1 MPSSIYGFTGVGKND
16 SLVLQRGNNDMAA
29 KQTGLGRGFGSLIP
43 QNFDAA
49 LLVDETERI
58 QRLSP
63 EQLMPNPDQPRTV
76 FDELALKELAASI
89 KRYGV
94 VQPLVASP
102 KGNGYI
108 IIAGERRWRASQIAG
123 LKTVPVVIRTS
134 KELEQLEIALVENV
148 QRVDLSPL
156 EQAVSIERLHQQF
169 NLTYGEIAKRLGK
182 AETTVHNVVRL
193 LQLPEDARAA
203 LENRDISEGHA
214 RQVLALKDMPEKQ
227 SELLKLIVH
236 HGWSVRQAERYVS
249 SLKAGVKEEKQAVER
264 VSGDT
269 PETERLSQRFGTRVR
284 IHRTAK
290 GGRVEIGFTTD
301 DQLAK
306 LLTELES

>member
-1 MPSSIYGFTGVGKND
+1 
-16 SLVLQRGNNDMAA
+16 MAT

-43 QNFDAA
+43 QNFDAG

-58 QRLSP
+58 QKLAVELLS
-63 EQLMPNPDQPRTV
+63 PNPDQPRTI
-76 FDELALKELAASI
+76 FDEAALHELAESI
-89 KRYGV
+89 KQYGI

-102 KGNGYI
+102 HKAGYI
-108 IIAGERRWRASQIAG
+108 IIAGERRWRASQLAG
-123 LKTVPVVIRTS
+123 LKTVPVLVRTS
-134 KELEQLEIALVENV
+134 RELEQLEIALVENV

-193 LQLPEDARAA
+193 LQLPEDARKA
-203 LENRDISEGHA
+203 LSDKEISEGHA
-214 RQVLALKDMPEKQ
+214 RQVLALKDAPEKQ
-227 SELLKLIVH
+227 AELLKLIVQN
-236 HGWSVRQAERYVS
+236 GWSVRQAERYVS
-249 SLKAGVKEEKQAVER
+249 SLKAGIKEEKQAVER

-269 PETERLSQRFGTRVR
+269 PETERLSKRFGAKVR

-290 GGRVEIGFTTD
+290 GGRVEIGFTND
-301 DQLAK
+301 EQLVK
-306 LLTELES
+306 LLAELEN

>member
-1 MPSSIYGFTGVGKND
+1 
-16 SLVLQRGNNDMAA
+16 MAT

-43 QNFDAA
+43 QNFDAG
-49 LLVDETERI
+49 LLVDESERVQKI
-58 QRLSP
+58 AIA
-63 EQLMPNPDQPRTV
+63 QLAPNPDQPRTV
-76 FDELALKELAASI
+76 FDESALQELAESI

-102 KGNGYI
+102 QGNGYI
-108 IIAGERRWRASQIAG
+108 IIAGERRWRASQLAG
-123 LKTVPVVIRTS
+123 LKTVPVLVRTS

-156 EQAVSIERLHQQF
+156 EQAVSVERLHQQF

-193 LQLPEDARAA
+193 LQLPEDARQA
-203 LENRDISEGHA
+203 LINKEISEGHA
-214 RQVLALKDMPEKQ
+214 RQVLALKDTPGKQ
-227 SELLKLIVH
+227 TELLKLIVQN
-236 HGWSVRQAERYVS
+236 GWSVRQAERYVT
-249 SLKAGVKEEKQAVER
+249 SLKAGVREEKQAVER

-269 PETERLSQRFGTRVR
+269 PETKRLSKRFGTKVR

-290 GGRVEIGFTTD
+290 GGRVEIGFTSD
-301 DQLAK
+301 EQLAK
-306 LLTELES
+306 LLADLEN